1 MGLAI
6 MLLLSLTAATSPSA
20 RKKLEITPEQAVSTA
35 LQHNLS
41 LKIERLAPELSD
53 APEKAAKGAFD
64 PVAFGE
70 MEVGGEAAS
79 PDGPEPIS
87 PSIDARGSAGVRK
100 TFITGTELEVRL
112 SATLTRSYEAGQPG
126 RNAYTE
132 GGAVTLRQ
140 PLLRGAGRT
149 VNESGIVTARLARS
163 AAERKLRRKA
173 ELLAADTLVA
183 YWDLYGA
190 ASQLRVHEVGLEQ
203 AKKTLAE
210 TTALVAA
217 GKVAAVEEVAARY
230 QVQVQRRAVVL
241 AEKEVGNARDRLG
254 QLLGLLRAG
263 KSSNVDIRTKAR
275 PVTDT
280 PRADLSALEKLALQ
294 RRGDLEALTE
304 EVEAKKLSARV
315 AADLLLPRLDLTA
328 SVGVARFDGRLSA
341 PSHTKAVEPGS
352 TELTWAVGLT
362 LEIPLSKNEAEA
374 ARERADLALRKAKLT
389 VERSK
394 QIVVQEVR
402 MAWRN
407 VRSAWETL
415 ELTRSAVE
423 LAELK
428 FQNERKLFRAGK
440 STARILTMVQAELL
454 QERAKLQDAVA
465 AFNKA
470 LVALR
475 SASGT
480 LVAEVDARV

>member
-1 MGLAI
+1 
-6 MLLLSLTAATSPSA
+6 
-20 RKKLEITPEQAVSTA
+20 
-35 LQHNLS
+35 
-41 LKIERLAPELSD
+41 
-53 APEKAAKGAFD
+53 
-64 PVAFGE
+64 
-70 MEVGGEAAS
+70 
-79 PDGPEPIS
+79 
-87 PSIDARGSAGVRK
+87 
-100 TFITGTELEVRL
+100 
-112 SATLTRSYEAGQPG
+112 
-126 RNAYTE
+126 
-132 GGAVTLRQ
+132 
-140 PLLRGAGRT
+140 
-149 VNESGIVTARLARS
+149 
-163 AAERKLRRKA
+163 
-173 ELLAADTLVA
+173 
-183 YWDLYGA
+183 
-190 ASQLRVHEVGLEQ
+190 
-203 AKKTLAE
+203 
-210 TTALVAA
+210 
-217 GKVAAVEEVAARY
+217 
-230 QVQVQRRAVVL
+230 
-241 AEKEVGNARDRLG
+241 
-254 QLLGLLRAG
+254 
-263 KSSNVDIRTKAR
+263 
-275 PVTDT
+275 
-280 PRADLSALEKLALQ
+280 
-294 RRGDLEALTE
+294 
-304 EVEAKKLSARV
+304 
-315 AADLLLPRLDLTA
+315 
-328 SVGVARFDGRLSA
+328 VGVARFDGRLSA